1 MLLTKE
7 PVAVGGAFACV
18 LAYAKW
24 GDRRIGL
31 LDPVGLVI
39 SSIVIIGGIV
49 GIYRLRKLR
58 RSLAFGLGGS
68 ITMLGLITLAR
79 TYDLISGTALWVT
92 GGAVLIVFASFFYLI
107 VKKSS
112 TS

>member
-1 MLLTKE
+1 
-7 PVAVGGAFACV
+7 
-18 LAYAKW
+18 
-24 GDRRIGL
+24 
-31 LDPVGLVI
+31 
-39 SSIVIIGGIV
+39 
-49 GIYRLRKLR
+49 
-58 RSLAFGLGGS
+58 
-68 ITMLGLITLAR
+68 MLGLITLAR

>member
-1 MLLTKE
+1 MCLGVRE
-7 PVAVGGAFACV
+7 VGR
-18 LAYAKW
+18 
-24 GDRRIGL
+24 DRRIGL